1 METIKLKSTT
11 RYFAMKKVIVKSIEV
26 FMRKKSPN
34 ELSLVSEFGDN
45 GVLEVFVKRQ
55 TIIDYLGYDFRAK
68 KAKFKKDSK
77 VNGKLFSKT
86 QIVLL
91 YAKILNEMYF

>member
-1 METIKLKSTT
+1 METINLKSTT
-11 RYFAMKKVIVKSIEV
+11 RYFAMKKVIVKSIEI
-26 FMRKKSPN
+26 FMRKKSPD
-34 ELSLVSEFGDN
+34 ELSLVSKFDN

-68 KAKFKKDSK
+68 KAKFKKDCK
-77 VNGKLFSKT
+77 VNGKLFTKT